1 MKKQVLKISRIIATF
16 LLSVISLFCGQAS
29 LFAFPVFADSA
40 SVQEA
45 FENINVLDDLKET
58 TIDGKKFD
66 LADYNFDETKELQIF
81 SFVEFCYSF
90 RRDNTD
96 NYGLYVYIYNPQ
108 GLKIENDSS
117 LHAITI
123 RHGDDSSQNF
133 VKYPLQF
140 LNQSA
145 GNYYG
150 LFYKFKVS
158 LSDKQKTEILQG
170 DYKVNSTLRRYE
182 VGEIELK
189 MPSEIKSCPVG
200 IVYKFSGYAKGYGAD
215 ESAESTLK
223 MITEG
228 NQEVIPLKVKS
239 TFYRPEGTNGKNDYT
254 QDSLHS
260 VYFAVP
266 NHFINKYGEM
276 YAVHASWLNAVLK
289 PMLVTGNQSVY
300 SSLQSFLGQDIG
312 TFSFS
317 AENNFRYGLYGNY
330 EKNYIGDIS
339 AGTTSGPVY
348 AQKATWV
355 YNFWDSFWNGNNGEI
370 SKKLSTLYYAFSS
383 GSETDSADDYA
394 VPAETLYAELLKSK
408 DLYGGELVNEKFS
421 KEIFESVDDSITE
434 VTLSRD
440 DLVSGKSFLTSQ
452 KLTQSFWEK
461 FWGKKNYTTANTD
474 NISVIEEVTDEKLN
488 GDRTT
493 VCNRLYI
500 FENDYNDFKNY
511 YDTYAKSKNNEYN
524 EQCTVYLFRY
534 MVSDYISMEV
544 TEGEYYYKAPSVG
557 NLQTTYALKNTDTN
571 AYFFQETVNLNF
583 DIIDLTFV
591 KDDVYTVIPV
601 AMAPIDVIHDST
613 APVNTTS
620 DKNFDW
626 KKLLQIVLGGLLLIL
641 LFIIFMPLLPTLI
654 SLIIKIA
661 ILPFR
666 LLAAIFKAIFHK
678 RE

>member
-40 SVQEA
+40 NVQEA

-66 LADYNFDETKELQIF
+66 LTDYNFDETKELQIF

-117 LHAITI
+117 LHSITI
-123 RHGDDSSQNF
+123 RHGDDNSQNF
-133 VKYPLQF
+133 VKYPLLL

-189 MPSEIKSCPVG
+189 TPSEIKSCPVG

-228 NQEVIPLKVKS
+228 NQEVIPLKVKP

-289 PMLVTGNQSVY
+289 PMLVTGNQEAYNAISAY
-300 SSLQSFLGQDIG
+300 LGQPLPEYTQNKKTSFHTDDLKYMYYG
-312 TFSFS
+312 DFTSDGMGDSRSFSFGYGYNTVPSNSGVGITNQIKTGYLLS
-317 AENNFRYGLYGNY
+317 ALYGLFYSGN
-330 EKNYIGDIS
+330 G
-339 AGTTSGPVY
+339 
-348 AQKATWV
+348 
-355 YNFWDSFWNGNNGEI
+355 
-370 SKKLSTLYYAFSS
+370 
-383 GSETDSADDYA
+383 TDSADNYSL
-394 VPAETLYAELLKSK
+394 PSETLYKELLKSK

-434 VTLSRD
+434 VNLSRD
-440 DLVSGKSFLTSQ
+440 DLVLGKSFLTSQ
-452 KLTQSFWEK
+452 KLTQTFWEK

-534 MVSDYISMEV
+534 MVSDYVAQEATLFEYTS
-544 TEGEYYYKAPSVG
+544 EGFIGSGWAER
-557 NLQTTYALKNTDTN
+557 DTN

-613 APVNTTS
+613 APVKTTP
-620 DKNFDW
+620 DKDFDW

>member
-1 MKKQVLKISRIIATF
+1 MKKQILKISRIIATF

-40 SVQEA
+40 NVQEA

-117 LHAITI
+117 LHSITI
-123 RHGDDSSQNF
+123 RHGDDNSQNF
-133 VKYPLQF
+133 VKYPLLL

-189 MPSEIKSCPVG
+189 TLSEIKSCPVG

-228 NQEVIPLKVKS
+228 NQEVIPLKVKP

-276 YAVHASWLNAVLK
+276 YAVHATWLNAVLK
-289 PMLVTGNQSVY
+289 PMLVTGNQDAY
-300 SSLQSFLGQDIG
+300 NAIKNYLGVDLNTVTGNKHGGNIEDIG
-312 TFSFS
+312 YLYLGGFTYKPGADGGYDQYGYGYSYNFNTASSSTFSHDYYGDVI
-317 AENNFRYGLYGNY
+317 NPLYGLFY
-330 EKNYIGDIS
+330 
-339 AGTTSGPVY
+339 AGAG
-348 AQKATWV
+348 
-355 YNFWDSFWNGNNGEI
+355 
-370 SKKLSTLYYAFSS
+370 
-383 GSETDSADDYA
+383 TDSADNCVVSSEKIY
-394 VPAETLYAELLKSK
+394 EEIKKSK
-408 DLYGGELVNEKFS
+408 DLYGNELVNGKFS
-421 KEIFESVDDSITE
+421 KDLFESVDDKFTE
-434 VTLSRD
+434 VNLSRD
-440 DLVSGKSFLTSQ
+440 DMTLGKSFLTSQ
-452 KLTQSFWEK
+452 KFTQSFWQKIYGTKSYTVPEYIEK
-461 FWGKKNYTTANTD
+461 
-474 NISVIEEVTDEKLN
+474 ISVIEEVTDEKMK
-488 GDRTT
+488 GDFKS
-493 VCNRLYI
+493 VCDRLYV
-500 FENDYNDFKNY
+500 FENDFNDFKSY
-511 YDTYAKSKNNEYN
+511 YNKYAKSENNDYN
-524 EQCTVYLFRY
+524 EKCTVYLFRY
-534 MVSDYISMEV
+534 MVTDYIAQEA
-544 TEGEYYYKAPSVG
+544 T
-557 NLQTTYALKNTDTN
+557 ALKFNGKKWEQQDTN
-571 AYFFQETVNLNF
+571 ARFFQETVNLDF

-613 APVNTTS
+613 APVKTTP
-620 DKNFDW
+620 DKDFDW
-626 KKLLQIVLGGLLLIL
+626 KKLLKIVLGGLLLIL

-666 LLAAIFKAIFHK
+666 LIAAIFKAIFHK

>member
-40 SVQEA
+40 NVQEA

-66 LADYNFDETKELQIF
+66 LTDYNFDETKELQIF

-133 VKYPLQF
+133 VKYPLLL

-189 MPSEIKSCPVG
+189 TPSEIKSCPVG

-228 NQEVIPLKVKS
+228 NQEVIPLKVKP

-355 YNFWDSFWNGNNGEI
+355 YNFWDSFWNGNDGEI

-394 VPAETLYAELLKSK
+394 GPAETLYAELLKSK

-434 VTLSRD
+434 VNLSRD

-626 KKLLQIVLGGLLLIL
+626 KKLLQIVLGGLLLIIL
-641 LFIIFMPLLPTLI
+641 LVIFMPLLPSLI

>member
-40 SVQEA
+40 NVQEA

-133 VKYPLQF
+133 VKYPLHF

-228 NQEVIPLKVKS
+228 NQEVISLKVKS

-289 PMLVTGNQSVY
+289 PMLVTGNQAAYNAIKNYLGVDLTTVSGNDDGGNITDIGY
-300 SSLQSFLGQDIG
+300 LYLGALTQKPFADGGYDQWGYGYSYNFPSSTSSLFSHDYYGDIV
-312 TFSFS
+312 
-317 AENNFRYGLYGNY
+317 NPLYGLFYA
-330 EKNYIGDIS
+330 GD
-339 AGTTSGPVY
+339 GV
-348 AQKATWV
+348 
-355 YNFWDSFWNGNNGEI
+355 
-370 SKKLSTLYYAFSS
+370 
-383 GSETDSADDYA
+383 DSADDCIISSSKIY
-394 VPAETLYAELLKSK
+394 EEMLKSK
-408 DLYGGELVNEKFS
+408 DLYGGEIVNEKFS
-421 KEIFESVDDSITE
+421 KNIFESVDDTFTE
-434 VTLSRD
+434 VNLSRN
-440 DLVSGKSFLTSQ
+440 DLTLGKSFLTSQ
-452 KLTQSFWEK
+452 KLTQSFWQK
-461 FWGKKNYTTANTD
+461 LHGKKNYTTANTD
-474 NISVIEEVTDEKLN
+474 NISVIEEVTDEKMK
-488 GDRTT
+488 GDYNS
-493 VCNRLYI
+493 VCDRLYI
-500 FENDYNDFKNY
+500 FKNDYNDFKEY
-511 YDTYAKSKNNEYN
+511 YNKYAKSTNNEY
-524 EQCTVYLFRY
+524 EEKCTVYLFRY
-534 MVSDYISMEV
+534 MVSDYVAEEASAL
-544 TEGEYYYKAPSVG
+544 EYSSKKWR
-557 NLQTTYALKNTDTN
+557 LKDTN
-571 AYFFQETVNLNF
+571 ARFFQETVNLDF

-613 APVNTTS
+613 APVNTTP

-626 KKLLQIVLGGLLLIL
+626 KKLLQIVLGALLLIIL
-641 LFIIFMPLLPTLI
+641 LVILMPLLPSLI

-661 ILPFR
+661 VLPFR